1 MPAQQPPMPYP
12 YPQPVPVPP
21 KKKRRFNCLLLILS
35 VFLIPLFLCGVT
47 LVIYVLI
54 PPAPLTIS
62 ILGVD
67 ARPNEGYVTRTDSI
81 VLMNLRPSSL
91 QVSLLS
97 IPRDLFVNVPNYG
110 LQRVNTVNALGEQE
124 QSGYG
129 PVLFME
135 SIESNFNMDVN
146 HYIRVNFDAFVQL
159 VDGVGGI
166 TVDVPRTIVDGY
178 YPTVDGGTMTVTFEQ
193 GVQHLNGEQA
203 LQYARTRYTDD
214 DYARAHRQQQVISAL
229 SVKLI
234 NPLNWF
240 TAVSVLT
247 RNVDSNLN
255 ILELGLY
262 APTFLLNAGRF
273 EQLVIDREYITSS
286 DGVAV
291 PNYALLDEWLNAH
304 FR

>member
-12 YPQPVPVPP
+12 QTVPAPP

-178 YPTVDGGTMTVTFEQ
+178 YPTADGGTMTVTFEQ
-193 GVQHLNGEQA
+193 GLQHLNGEQA